1 MTMQRLFI
9 TATIVATSLSLAGCS
24 PKTTDQG
31 APPTAD
37 LPATDNTGEGTSAS
51 PDGSVAVNTNAAR
64 DVDNSGINKRDRN
77 EEALTSGDQG
87 ASTEDRETTRKI
99 RRAITQN
106 DQLSTTAKN
115 IKIITTSGKV
125 TLRGPV
131 NSQAER
137 DLIAAVAQQ
146 MAGPATLDNQLE
158 VKQTTATTEERK

>member
-1 MTMQRLFI
+1 MQKLFI
-9 TATIVATSLSLAGCS
+9 TAATVATSLWLAGCS
-24 PKTTDQG
+24 PKTSDQG

-37 LPATDNTGEGTSAS
+37 LPVTDAAGNATSSS
-51 PDGSVAVNTNAAR
+51 PDRSLTVDTNAAR
-64 DVDNSGINKRDRN
+64 DVDNSAINKRDRN

-87 ASTEDRETTRKI
+87 SSAEDRETTRRI
-99 RRAITQN
+99 RRAVTQN

-115 IKIITTSGKV
+115 IKIITISGKV

-146 MAGPATLDNQLE
+146 MAGAATLDNQLE
-158 VKQTTATTEERK
+158 VKQATATTEERK

>member
-1 MTMQRLFI
+1 MQKLFI
-9 TATIVATSLSLAGCS
+9 TATIVATSLWLAGCS

-37 LPATDNTGEGTSAS
+37 LSVTNNTGTATNTS
-51 PDGSVAVNTNAAR
+51 PDGSLSVNTNAAR
-64 DVDNSGINKRDRN
+64 DVDNTGINKRDRN
-77 EEALTSGDQG
+77 EDALTPGDQG
-87 ASTEDRETTRKI
+87 ASAEDREITRKI

-106 DQLSTTAKN
+106 DQLSITAKN
-115 IKIITTSGKV
+115 IKIITASGKV

-146 MAGPATLDNQLE
+146 MAGPAALDNQLE
-158 VKQTTATTEERK
+158 VKQPTATKEEPK